1 MKVQTL
7 IALLSK
13 EDPTSIARGMRQ
25 QALAKLQ
32 ALTEQHAE
40 EVREA
45 DGDPDL
51 IPEPYVDGYV
61 LYYFRYGSGP
71 GEPVHEG
78 FPLIID
84 DDKLAT
90 RLAKGLSKI
99 SGRPVVVCYEE
110 WDFDEPR
117 CLDSEVVGSTG
128 AAA

>member
-13 EDPTSIARGMRQ
+13 EDPTTIARGMRQ

-32 ALTEQHAE
+32 ALVEQHAE

-45 DGDPDL
+45 DGDPE
-51 IPEPYVDGYV
+51 ITPEPYVDGYV
-61 LYYFRYGSGP
+61 LYYSNPGAP
-71 GEPVHEG
+71 GESIHKG

-110 WDFDEPR
+110 WDFYELR
-117 CLDSEVVGSTG
+117 CLDSEVVGGTE